1 MVAAHLS
8 KRDLRKRFSGTPAYG
23 STLVT
28 AKVLRRCHNA
38 PRFIVAVKRLR
49 IEAILGPIA

>member
-8 KRDLRKRFSGTPAYG
+8 KRDLRKRFSGTPAHG

-38 PRFIVAVKRLR
+38 QRFIVAVK
-49 IEAILGPIA
+49 